1 MMKELG
7 TYVQTVKL
15 ISDSLNIE
23 VDEAVECLNI
33 LGAVVETICES
44 EDEFDENDIV
54 AAIMKNCSGK
64 RARQVFAL
72 LDIDVQMCAEM
83 GKVAIDLKNEIE
95 NLDGM
100 VDLVASMIG

>member
-44 EDEFDENDIV
+44 EDEFDEND
-54 AAIMKNCSGK
+54 MKNCSGK